1 MNRSGDRARHRSAT
15 LRQAVGM
22 IAALV
27 ALTLAAGASALNLV
41 SQGSVDIPRASVSLA
56 SVSMPHIL
64 QASADAVVEFPAFQ
78 KGRAP

>member
-1 MNRSGDRARHRSAT
+1 MNRSGDRTRQRSAT

-22 IAALV
+22 IAALI

-56 SVSMPHIL
+56 SVSMPQML
-64 QASADAVVEFPAFQ
+64 QARAGTLVEFPAFQ
-78 KGRAP
+78 RRAP